1 MNKRKVKTG
10 ILVGAMLS
18 LIMLVGCNNIKK
30 DKKTETPNI
39 PVVSQDTNNTK
50 DINLKD
56 ALNNAKSVKLERDFT
71 NVGTFFNVYADNELV
86 GNMFSMNADE
96 HQNFE
101 LKDLKGEVLKS
112 ENQINIKNNKED
124 SSYIFHFYDENQK
137 EIASTKIGNSSKN
150 NIFNVY
156 DKKGELDYEV
166 KVSPAS
172 IIGSD
177 YEIAINDKS
186 DVSVED
192 MLLYTAIRD
201 RLEEYNK

>member
-18 LIMLVGCNNIKK
+18 SIMLVGCNNIEK
-30 DKKTETPNI
+30 DKKVETPNI

-96 HQNFE
+96 YQNFE
-101 LKDLKGEVLKS
+101 LKDLKGDVLKS

-124 SSYIFHFYDENQK
+124 SSYTFHFYDENQK
-137 EIASTKIGNSSKN
+137 EIASTKIGDSSKD

-166 KVSPAS
+166 KINPAS
-172 IIGSD
+172 IIGSN

-192 MLLYTAIRD
+192 MLLYTVIRD